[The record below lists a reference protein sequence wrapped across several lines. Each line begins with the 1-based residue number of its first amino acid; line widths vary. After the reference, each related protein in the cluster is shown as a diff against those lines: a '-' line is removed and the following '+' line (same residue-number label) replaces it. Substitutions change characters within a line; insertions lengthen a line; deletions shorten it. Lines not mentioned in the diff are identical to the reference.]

1 MKYSSL
7 PMVGALGLVFI
18 LAVMAA
24 APQVVMADVER
35 QVSQQGSLV
44 VDAKPG
50 EPVQPPPSSGDVQ
63 ERALP
68 QGVVPN
74 LGRRLPPTTTSFGCN
89 VVTRKCKCYDSADC
103 AWMKSLISHCT
114 VPAGCTQNC
123 ECTLP

>member
-1 MKYSSL
+1 
-7 PMVGALGLVFI
+7 MVGALGLVFL

-24 APQVVMADVER
+24 APQVVIADVER

-50 EPVQPPPSSGDVQ
+50 EPAQPPASSGDVQ

-74 LGRRLPPTTTSFGCN
+74 LGGGKLAPTSFGCN
-89 VVTRKCKCYDSADC
+89 VQTRKCKCYDTADC
-103 AWMKSLISHCT
+103 DWMKDLVKACT
-114 VPAGCTQNC
+114 VPAGCTKNC
-123 ECTLP
+123 ECTMK

>member
-24 APQVVMADVER
+24 APQVVIADVER
-35 QVSQQGSLV
+35 QVGQQGSLV

-50 EPVQPPPSSGDVQ
+50 EPAQPPPSSGDVQ

-68 QGVVPN
+68 RGQFGGTMAPA
-74 LGRRLPPTTTSFGCN
+74 TTMSFGCN
-89 VVTRKCKCYDSADC
+89 VETRKCKCYDSADC
-103 AWMKSLISHCT
+103 AWMKRLVQACT
-114 VPAGCTQNC
+114 VPAGCTKNC
-123 ECTLP
+123 ECTMK